1 MTEIS
6 IGAILLSLVL
16 ALVLMLVT
24 GVILIYMIRKVLAYL
39 HIRVGPNRVGP
50 LGLLQTVNDVI
61 KLLVKEDFRPATTDK
76 WLFTLAPA
84 IVFVPSFMSFMPLA
98 FSHDLRFSNLNTGIL
113 FTLAAGSLVPMGI
126 LMAGWAS
133 NSKWSLLGGMRAAG
147 QQIAY
152 EVPLLLSALGPVM
165 MAGSMDPVKIVAA
178 QSGVWLGFIP
188 RWFVLPQLLA
198 FVVYAIS
205 SQAETQQTPFDM
217 SEAESELITGF
228 ANEYGGMRF
237 GFMYLAE
244 FSNTFVVSAIGTML
258 FFGGWQLPWV
268 ATPAWLAPFVFI
280 AKTYTGIF
288 VMMWAR
294 GSLPRFRVDQML
306 SFCWKVLIPV
316 SLAWVV
322 VWACVQ
328 RLAPLVIA
336 AVMR

>member
-1 MTEIS
+1 MNMALGILARF
-6 IGAILLSLVL
+6 GAMLVL
-16 ALVLMLVT
+16 LLVN
-24 GVILIYMIRKVLAYL
+24 GVMLIYMLRKVLGRL
-39 HIRVGPNRVGP
+39 HLRIGPNRVGP
-50 LGLLQTVNDVI
+50 FGLLQTTNDVI
-61 KLLVKEDFRPATTDK
+61 KLLTKEDLCPESADA
-76 WLFTLAPA
+76 WLFNIAPYL
-84 IVFVPSFMSFMPLA
+84 IFVPSFMAYIPLVFGPTLAVTSLDTGLLLA
-98 FSHDLRFSNLNTGIL
+98 FALT
-113 FTLAAGSLVPMGI
+113 SLVPLGV

-133 NSKWSLLGGMRAAG
+133 NSKWSLIGGMRAAG

-152 EVPLLLSALGPVM
+152 EIPLLLSALGPVM
-165 MAGSMDPVKIVAA
+165 MAGSLDPVKIVAA

-188 RWFVLPQLLA
+188 RWFILPQIVA
-198 FVVYAIS
+198 FVVYVIA

-217 SEAESELITGF
+217 AEAESELITGF

-316 SLAWVV
+316 SLVWVV
-322 VWACVQ
+322 LWACVQ
-328 RLAPLVIA
+328 RLWPVVAM
-336 AVMR
+336 AVSR

>member
-1 MTEIS
+1 MSMALGILARF
-6 IGAILLSLVL
+6 GAMLVL
-16 ALVLMLVT
+16 LLVN
-24 GVILIYMIRKVLAYL
+24 GVMLIYMLRKVLGHL
-39 HIRVGPNRVGP
+39 HLRIGPNRVGP
-50 LGLLQTVNDVI
+50 FGLLQTTNDVI
-61 KLLVKEDFRPATTDK
+61 KLLTKEDLRPASADA
-76 WLFTLAPA
+76 WLFNIAPFL
-84 IVFVPSFMSFMPLA
+84 IFVPSFMAYIPLVFGPTLAVTSLDTGLLLA
-98 FSHDLRFSNLNTGIL
+98 FALT
-113 FTLAAGSLVPMGI
+113 SLVPLGV

-133 NSKWSLLGGMRAAG
+133 NSKWSLIGGMRAAG

-152 EVPLLLSALGPVM
+152 EIPLLLSALGPVM

-328 RLAPLVIA
+328 RLWPVVAMA
-336 AVMR
+336 ASR

>member
-1 MTEIS
+1 MAYIQLVFGPTL
-6 IGAILLSLVL
+6 AVTSLD
-16 ALVLMLVT
+16 T
-24 GVILIYMIRKVLAYL
+24 
-39 HIRVGPNRVGP
+39 
-50 LGLLQTVNDVI
+50 GLL
-61 KLLVKEDFRPATTDK
+61 
-76 WLFTLAPA
+76 
-84 IVFVPSFMSFMPLA
+84 LA
-98 FSHDLRFSNLNTGIL
+98 FALT
-113 FTLAAGSLVPMGI
+113 SLVPLGV

-133 NSKWSLLGGMRAAG
+133 NSKWSLIGGMRAAG

-165 MAGSMDPVKIVAA
+165 MAGSMDHVKIVAA

-188 RWFVLPQLLA
+188 RWFVLPQLIA

-228 ANEYGGMRF
+228 ANEYGWMRF

-288 VMMWAR
+288 VMMLAR

-328 RLAPLVIA
+328 RLWPVVAM
-336 AVMR
+336 AVSR

>member
-1 MTEIS
+1 MNMAAGILARF
-6 IGAILLSLVL
+6 GAMLVL
-16 ALVLMLVT
+16 LLVN
-24 GVILIYMIRKVLAYL
+24 GVMLIYMLRKVLGRL
-39 HIRVGPNRVGP
+39 HLRIGPNRVGP
-50 LGLLQTVNDVI
+50 FGLLQTTNDVI
-61 KLLVKEDFRPATTDK
+61 KLLTKEDLRPETADA
-76 WLFTLAPA
+76 WLFNIAPYL
-84 IVFVPSFMSFMPLA
+84 IFVPSFMAYIPLVFGPTLAVTSLDTGLLLA
-98 FSHDLRFSNLNTGIL
+98 FALT
-113 FTLAAGSLVPMGI
+113 SLVPLGV

-133 NSKWSLLGGMRAAG
+133 NSKWSLIGGMRAAG

-152 EVPLLLSALGPVM
+152 EIPLLLSALGPVM
-165 MAGSMDPVKIVAA
+165 MAGSLDPMKIVAA

-188 RWFVLPQLLA
+188 RWFILPQIVA

-316 SLAWVV
+316 SLSWVV

-328 RLAPLVIA
+328 RLWPVVAM
-336 AVMR
+336 AVSR

>member
-1 MTEIS
+1 MNMALGILARF
-6 IGAILLSLVL
+6 GAMLVL
-16 ALVLMLVT
+16 LLVN
-24 GVILIYMIRKVLAYL
+24 GVMLIYMLRKVLGRL
-39 HIRVGPNRVGP
+39 HLRIGPNRVGP
-50 LGLLQTVNDVI
+50 FGLLQTTNDVI
-61 KLLVKEDFRPATTDK
+61 KLLTKEDLRPESADA
-76 WLFTLAPA
+76 WLFNIAPYL
-84 IVFVPSFMSFMPLA
+84 IFVPSFMAYIPLVFGPTLAVTSLDTGLLLA
-98 FSHDLRFSNLNTGIL
+98 FALT
-113 FTLAAGSLVPMGI
+113 SLVPLGV

-133 NSKWSLLGGMRAAG
+133 NSKWSLIGGMRAAG

-152 EVPLLLSALGPVM
+152 EIPLLLSALGPVM
-165 MAGSMDPVKIVAA
+165 MAGSLDPVKIVAA

-188 RWFVLPQLLA
+188 RWFILPQIIA
-198 FVVYAIS
+198 FVVYVIA

-217 SEAESELITGF
+217 AEAESELITGF

-316 SLAWVV
+316 SLVWVV
-322 VWACVQ
+322 LWACVQ
-328 RLAPLVIA
+328 RLWPVVAM
-336 AVMR
+336 AVSR

>member
-1 MTEIS
+1 MNMAAGILARF
-6 IGAILLSLVL
+6 GAMLVL
-16 ALVLMLVT
+16 LLVN
-24 GVILIYMIRKVLAYL
+24 GVMLIYMLRKVLGRL
-39 HIRVGPNRVGP
+39 HLRIGPNRVGP
-50 LGLLQTVNDVI
+50 FGLLQTTNDVI
-61 KLLVKEDFRPATTDK
+61 KLLTKEDLRPETADA
-76 WLFTLAPA
+76 WLFNIAPYL
-84 IVFVPSFMSFMPLA
+84 IFVPSFMAYIPLVFGPTLAVTSLDTGLLLA
-98 FSHDLRFSNLNTGIL
+98 FALT
-113 FTLAAGSLVPMGI
+113 SLVPLGV

-133 NSKWSLLGGMRAAG
+133 NSKWSLIGGMRAAG

-152 EVPLLLSALGPVM
+152 EIPLLLSALGPVM
-165 MAGSMDPVKIVAA
+165 MAGSLDPMKIVAA

-188 RWFVLPQLLA
+188 RWFILPQIIA

-316 SLAWVV
+316 SLSWVV

-328 RLAPLVIA
+328 RLWPVVAM
-336 AVMR
+336 AVSR